1 MSHVPPSVPGSEA
14 ALADAAAA
22 GTRATAYG
30 ILASAALAAI
40 KVLTGIA
47 GNSYAL
53 IADGVESMLDILSGI
68 VVIGGLR
75 LAAVPPSERFPF
87 GYGRAE
93 PLAALVVA
101 CAIMAAAAGLA
112 IQSVREIRTPHH
124 APAGYTLVVLVAVI
138 IAKEAMF
145 RLLVRAGRR
154 IGSQAM
160 QSDAWQHRSD
170 ALTSL
175 AAFAGISVA
184 LVMGPGYE
192 AADDWAALFACGV
205 IAWNGARLFRD
216 ALGEVL
222 DQAPSPAVE
231 ARVRQI
237 GRDVPGVQ
245 AIEKVRVRKSGLYY
259 FVEIHVEVDA
269 AISVREGH
277 EIGHRVDEAL
287 RRSDLPIAGIALHV
301 EPAPGQA
308 AR

>member
-1 MSHVPPSVPGSEA
+1 MPDVRPSAPGSEA

-30 ILASAALAAI
+30 ILASAVLAAI

-53 IADGVESMLDILSGI
+53 VADGVESMLDILSGI

-75 LAAVPPSERFPF
+75 LATVPPSERFPF

-101 CAIMAAAAGLA
+101 CGIMAAAAGLA

-138 IAKEAMF
+138 VAKEAMF
-145 RLLVRAGRR
+145 RALVRAGRR

-175 AAFAGISVA
+175 AAFAGISIA
-184 LVMGPGYE
+184 LLMGPGYE

-222 DQAPSPAVE
+222 DQAPSPTVE

-237 GRDVPGVQ
+237 GRAVSGVQ
-245 AIEKVRVRKSGLYY
+245 AIEKVRVRKSGLHY

-287 RRSDLPIAGIALHV
+287 RRSELSIAGIALHV
-301 EPAPGQA
+301 EPAP
-308 AR
+308 